1 MYGLHHTVHHF
12 NSFDA
17 VRSLPLLLQ
26 KSNVR
31 TGIIGKKH
39 VGPETVTIYQMNWA
53 AINCHIGKGKESNP
67 TDVLADTLVD
77 TPPTYWSAHYRCV
90 GRHTTVAQMS
100 HRRTTNAS
108 CTCTSRG

>member
-26 KSNVR
+26 KANVR

-39 VGPETVTIYQMNWA
+39 VGPEMVILFINEQGCHQWPYPVTSIY
-53 AINCHIGKGKESNP
+53 S
-67 TDVLADTLVD
+67 
-77 TPPTYWSAHYRCV
+77 
-90 GRHTTVAQMS
+90 
-100 HRRTTNAS
+100 
-108 CTCTSRG
+108 